1 MSTKTTFFELTS
13 YSVILAVLVVMT
25 YTLTMIYFF
34 NRVEVIE
41 PNKLILVNE
50 IGLTIL
56 GITFSLNKIRRLI
69 TPYLE

>member
-1 MSTKTTFFELTS
+1 MSTKATILELAS

-34 NRVEVIE
+34 NSVQVVE

-50 IGLTIL
+50 IGLTIFA
-56 GITFSLNKIRRLI
+56 ITFSLYKIKKLF
-69 TPYLE
+69 